1 MEHSHQ
7 ESFLCSTHGYKHLM
21 RIPFILSI
29 RQFSFQIITNILL
42 SCHFDVFV
50 VNDEDKEGD
59 EEEDEEEAA
68 DGTILYMAPPVCE
81 RTYR

>member
-7 ESFLCSTHGYKHLM
+7 ESFLCSTHGYQHLM

-29 RQFSFQIITNILL
+29 RQFSFQRITNIFL

-59 EEEDEEEAA
+59 EEESA
-68 DGTILYMAPPVCE
+68 DGIILYMAPPVCDK
-81 RTYR
+81 TYR

>member
-7 ESFLCSTHGYKHLM
+7 ESFLCSTHGYQHLM

-29 RQFSFQIITNILL
+29 RQFSFQRIISILL

-59 EEEDEEEAA
+59 EEEEAA

>member
-1 MEHSHQ
+1 
-7 ESFLCSTHGYKHLM
+7 
-21 RIPFILSI
+21 
-29 RQFSFQIITNILL
+29 L

-59 EEEDEEEAA
+59 EEEEEAA

-81 RTYR
+81 STYR

>member
-7 ESFLCSTHGYKHLM
+7 EPFLCSTHGYKHLM

-29 RQFSFQIITNILL
+29 RQFSFQRITNILL
-42 SCHFDVFV
+42 SCHFVFV
-50 VNDEDKEGD
+50 ANDEDKEG
-59 EEEDEEEAA
+59 DEEEAA

>member
-1 MEHSHQ
+1 MEHSPRIF
-7 ESFLCSTHGYKHLM
+7 SLSTHGYKHLM

-29 RQFSFQIITNILL
+29 RQFSFQRITNILL

-59 EEEDEEEAA
+59 DEEEESA
-68 DGTILYMAPPVCE
+68 DGTILYMAPPVCDK
-81 RTYR
+81 TYR

>member
-1 MEHSHQ
+1 
-7 ESFLCSTHGYKHLM
+7 M

>member
-29 RQFSFQIITNILL
+29 RQFSFLRITNILL
-42 SCHFDVFV
+42 SSHFDVFV

-59 EEEDEEEAA
+59 EEEEAA

>member
-7 ESFLCSTHGYKHLM
+7 ESFPCSIHGYKHLM

-29 RQFSFQIITNILL
+29 RQFSFQRITNILL

-59 EEEDEEEAA
+59 EEEEKEAD
-68 DGTILYMAPPVCE
+68 DGTILYMAPPVCDKM
-81 RTYR
+81 YI

>member
-1 MEHSHQ
+1 
-7 ESFLCSTHGYKHLM
+7 M

-29 RQFSFQIITNILL
+29 RQLSFQIITNILL

-50 VNDEDKEGD
+50 VNDEDKE
-59 EEEDEEEAA
+59 EDEEEEEKEAD

>member
-1 MEHSHQ
+1 MIEHSHQ

-59 EEEDEEEAA
+59 EEEEAA

>member
-7 ESFLCSTHGYKHLM
+7 ESFLWSTHGYKHLM

-59 EEEDEEEAA
+59 EEEEEAA

-81 RTYR
+81 STYR

>member
-1 MEHSHQ
+1 VIEHSHQ

-29 RQFSFQIITNILL
+29 RQFSFQRITNILL

-59 EEEDEEEAA
+59 EEKEEAA